1 MTVPERIL
9 EELQMIRMMLENQ
22 SGSGNKVRYMEEK
35 VKSYDV
41 QQVSELLHI
50 SPSTVRRYAQAG
62 RLPHFKLGDK
72 YMFPAVKLD
81 EWLDKEVNDKNNQI
95 SAIFGGL

>member
-1 MTVPERIL
+1 MTIPELIL
-9 EELQMIRMMLENQ
+9 EELQMIRTMLESQAAN
-22 SGSGNKVRYMEEK
+22 SN
-35 VKSYDV
+35 VKYINDRVKAYDV

-72 YMFPAVKLD
+72 YMFPSAKLD
-81 EWLDKEVNDKNNQI
+81 EWLDKEVKEKDSQI
-95 SAIFGGL
+95 SALFGGL